1 MWRNITEE
9 LSLNT
14 ETSSA
19 ATVETGREPTPQPA
33 APAPQRRSL
42 RRGALVLA
50 AAVGRRAPRAL
61 WVRCWSMFLREPEVQ
76 IVASATLNP
85 LPGEAGQG
93 TTQLVRDQ
101 GSTELHISVTG
112 SPPSQESE
120 RSG

>member
-19 ATVETGREPTPQPA
+19 ATVETGRESTPQPA
-33 APAPQRRSL
+33 APAPQRLSL

-50 AAVGRRAPRAL
+50 AAVGLFAGAMGTVL
-61 WVRCWSMFLREPEVQ
+61 VNVLREPEVQ

-93 TTQLVRDQ
+93 TAQLVRDQ